1 MTKQDVKF
9 SEKIQSIRSY
19 LERNPGHGRHRVA
32 SALGISRAAA
42 GRAIM
47 AIESGKDKSADTG
60 ASSEAAGPR
69 SGFKESG
76 DEATAYSVS
85 PDITTVEQLL
95 AASKV
100 NLDIWTVESSEV
112 NKWSVIMREPA
123 TTVGGAAADGK
134 TVIAAGPNGTQ
145 STLWTRG
152 SKTPVREQLWQVK
165 VKLKRKAP
173 LILAGESLLRK
184 IQENAPVLDIPA
196 VRKLTLPHRRA
207 IEIDIMDP
215 HIGLLCQQP
224 EADGPWDINLS
235 AAHIMSAIDDLYQ
248 KAMAF
253 GPFDEVFMPFGNDFT
268 HVDNV
273 FHTTTAG
280 TAQPEAIAW
289 HHVYERAEGIAI
301 EMVNRA
307 RKIAKK
313 VYIYQIP
320 GNHSRMADFTL
331 ARLLRAYFHT
341 DPNVVV
347 DASSSPYKFHRYGRT
362 LIGFEHGHSV
372 SPIRLAALMA
382 NERRKDWSETEFREW
397 HLGDQHRKGSSNPAA
412 FEEQGVSIEYI
423 PGLTAPN
430 EWHRLK
436 AFNHQKRGA
445 MAFVYDYNT
454 GPFARFGHNIS
465 QYTHFQ
471 LK

>member
-1 MTKQDVKF
+1 MTKQKQQF
-9 SEKIQSIRSY
+9 EEKMEAIRNY
-19 LERNPGHGRHRVA
+19 LRHNPQHGRIRIA
-32 SALGISRAAA
+32 DALGFTPASV
-42 GRAIM
+42 GRALREIHS
-47 AIESGKDKSADTG
+47 IEKTAEPAEDSGDEKVVI
-60 ASSEAAGPR
+60 
-69 SGFKESG
+69 KESG
-76 DEATAYSVS
+76 NDATAYSVDA
-85 PDITTVEQLL
+85 DIRTVEQLL
-95 AASKV
+95 KAANV
-100 NLDIWTVESSEV
+100 NLDVWTVESSEV
-112 NKWSVIMREPA
+112 NKWGVVMREPA
-123 TTVGGAAADGK
+123 TTIGGSADGGHPRIVTGDK
-134 TVIAAGPNGTQ
+134 GSQ

-152 SKTPVREQLWQVK
+152 SKTPVRVQLWQVK

-173 LILAGESLLRK
+173 LILAGESLLKR
-184 IQENAPVLDIPA
+184 IESAAPLWDIPS
-196 VRKLTLPHRRA
+196 VRKRILPHRRA
-207 IEIDIMDP
+207 IELDIMDP

-224 EADGPWDINLS
+224 EADAPWDIDMS
-235 AAHIMSAIDDLYQ
+235 AATIMSAIDDLFQ
-248 KAMAF
+248 KADAF
-253 GPFDEVFMPFGNDFT
+253 GPFEELFMPFGNDFT

-289 HHVYERAEGIAI
+289 HHVYEKAEQIAI
-301 EMVNRA
+301 AMVLRA
-307 RKIAKK
+307 RQRAKK
-313 VYIYQIP
+313 VYVYQIP

-341 DPNVVV
+341 DPNVIV
-347 DASSSPYKFHRYGRT
+347 DASSSPYKFHRYGNT

-382 NERRKDWSETEFREW
+382 NERRQDWAETEFREW

-445 MAFVYDYNT
+445 MAFVYDYT
-454 GPFARFGHNIS
+454 AGPICRLGHNIS
-465 QYTHFQ
+465 QYSHLH